1 MTDQKSLA
9 PILYVDDEID
19 NLTVFNSAFR
29 RHFKIHVASS
39 AREGLE
45 IMKQNDIQLVISDQ
59 RMPEMTGTEFLEK
72 IIPEYPECIR
82 VILTGFSDI
91 NAVIEAINNGRVYR
105 YVTKPWEK
113 EEMKIMIDNALETYN
128 LKQQNKKLIEDLLE
142 ANKTLEQKV
151 IDRTLKIEQQ
161 NREIRTSIQYAGR
174 IQNALMPPKEYLDNL
189 LHTYFIFNRPCD
201 IVSGDFFWLASTGD
215 EVLIAVADGTGHGVP
230 GAFMSILGI
239 ASLNEII
246 SKSTGLNAN
255 ELLNQL
261 RKLVIKA
268 LHQTGTRDESID
280 GMDIAICV
288 IDFNKGKLQFSG
300 ACRPLYLI
308 RNNEL
313 TEYQGDKMP
322 IGICHYEEERPFT
335 NKEIQIKKN
344 DLLYL
349 FTDGIIDQ
357 SGGVNKKTFKSQ
369 NFKKLLLDNHSL
381 PLAEQ
386 KIMLEKAF
394 EEWKDKNDQID
405 DILVF
410 GIKI

>member
-1 MTDQKSLA
+1 MTDQKTLA

-29 RHFKIHVASS
+29 RHFKIHLASS
-39 AREGLE
+39 AIEGLE
-45 IMKQNDIQLVISDQ
+45 IMKKNEIQLVISDQ
-59 RMPEMTGTEFLEK
+59 RMPEMTGTEFLEM
-72 IIPEYPECIR
+72 IIPDYPDCIR

-91 NAVIEAINNGRVYR
+91 NAVIQAINNGRVYR
-105 YVTKPWEK
+105 YVTKPWDK
-113 EEMKIMIDNALETYN
+113 EEMKIMIDNALETYY

-151 IDRTLKIEQQ
+151 IDRTLKIELQ
-161 NREIRTSIQYAGR
+161 NKEIRTSIKYAGR

-189 LHTYFIFNRPCD
+189 LPSYFIFNRPCE
-201 IVSGDFFWLASTGD
+201 IVSGDFFWLGSMGD

-246 SKSTGLNAN
+246 NKSTDFSAN
-255 ELLNQL
+255 EILNQL
-261 RKLVIKA
+261 RKQVIKA
-268 LHQTGTRDESID
+268 LHQTGDRNESKD
-280 GMDIAICV
+280 GMDIAICI

-300 ACRPLYLI
+300 ASRPLYLI
-308 RNNEL
+308 RDNEL
-313 TEYQGDKMP
+313 MEFQGDKMP
-322 IGICHYEEERPFT
+322 IGIYFEEELPFT
-335 NKEIQIKKN
+335 NIEIRIKKN

-349 FTDGIIDQ
+349 FTDGFIDQ
-357 SGGVNKKTFKSQ
+357 SGGLNKKTFKSQ
-369 NFKKLLLDNHSL
+369 NFKKLLLDYHTL
-381 PLAEQ
+381 PLVEQ
-386 KIMLEKAF
+386 RIMLEKAF
-394 EEWKDKNDQID
+394 EEWKDNNEQID

>member
-1 MTDQKSLA
+1 MTDQRSLA

-29 RHFKIHVASS
+29 RHFKTHVASS

-45 IMKQNDIQLVISDQ
+45 IMKQNEIQLVISDQ
-59 RMPEMTGTEFLEK
+59 RMPEMTGTEFLER
-72 IIPEYPECIR
+72 IIPEYPDCIR

-105 YVTKPWEK
+105 YITKPWDK

-128 LKQQNKKLIEDLLE
+128 LKQQNKKLIEDLLD

-151 IDRTLKIEQQ
+151 IDRTIKIEQQ

-174 IQNALMPPKEYLDNL
+174 IQNALMPPQEYLDNL
-189 LHTYFIFNRPCD
+189 LHSYFIFNRPCE
-201 IVSGDFFWLASTGD
+201 IVSGDFFWLGSMGA
-215 EVLIAVADGTGHGVP
+215 EVLVAVADGTGHGVP

-246 SKSTGLNAN
+246 SKSTGLSAN
-255 ELLNQL
+255 EILNQL

-268 LHQTGTRDESID
+268 LHQTGTMYESKD
-280 GMDIAICV
+280 GMDIAICI
-288 IDFNKGKLQFSG
+288 IDFDKGKLQFSG
-300 ACRPLYLI
+300 ASRPLYLI
-308 RNNEL
+308 RDNEL
-313 TEYQGDKMP
+313 IDFQGDKMP
-322 IGICHYEEERPFT
+322 IGISHYEEELSFT
-335 NKEIQIKKN
+335 CTEIPIMKN

-349 FTDGIIDQ
+349 FTDGFIDQ
-357 SGGVNKKTFKSQ
+357 TGGVNKKTFKSH
-369 NFKKLLLDNHSL
+369 NFKKLLLDNHTL
-381 PLAEQ
+381 PLPEQ
-386 KIMLEKAF
+386 RTRLENAF